1 MHHCGKRKRE
11 REGGFFFDDEVEE
24 ESCEEKNRSGKKE
37 EKTLHFC
44 FPLLL
49 PSSPSSICPSR
60 LSRPWPRSRRLRE
73 LWPCCS
79 RPPRPSRE
87 GSQEEPGGK
96 RTQVRRRER
105 ERERA
110 AIDLANFDLSIS
122 STPPLSFT
130 FRAFDPPSEC
140 TIVISRPCSTISQNS
155 KLLSKTEDHERAARA
170 FASAA
175 SALDSLLA
183 SSSKSH
189 GEDRLAA
196 LRSEELALREE
207 LEAKC
212 ELVQGVAAKIDGW
225 RLRAKEAL
233 SKAEGVASAAAAK
246 TSSCGGNEQQ
256 QLP

>member
-1 MHHCGKRKRE
+1 
-11 REGGFFFDDEVEE
+11 
-24 ESCEEKNRSGKKE
+24 
-37 EKTLHFC
+37 
-44 FPLLL
+44 
-49 PSSPSSICPSR
+49 
-60 LSRPWPRSRRLRE
+60 
-73 LWPCCS
+73 
-79 RPPRPSRE
+79 
-87 GSQEEPGGK
+87 
-96 RTQVRRRER
+96 
-105 ERERA
+105 
-110 AIDLANFDLSIS
+110 
-122 STPPLSFT
+122 
-130 FRAFDPPSEC
+130 
-140 TIVISRPCSTISQNS
+140 VISRPCSTISQNS

-246 TSSCGGNEQQ
+246 TSSGGGNEQQ